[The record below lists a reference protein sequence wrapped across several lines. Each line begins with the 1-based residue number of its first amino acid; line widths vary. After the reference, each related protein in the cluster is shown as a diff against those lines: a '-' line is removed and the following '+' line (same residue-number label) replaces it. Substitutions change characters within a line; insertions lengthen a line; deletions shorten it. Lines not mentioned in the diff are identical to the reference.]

1 MDAEKSAMG
10 SEQEAGDTRTVQEF
24 KTPSFIIP
32 STKKVQKTSRNI
44 EAVFK
49 SPENK
54 LKMKDDTSS
63 NKTEE
68 RKIDDLNRD
77 GGEENEK
84 HTSTEQNESKE
95 RKDALKPAV
104 NIECN
109 EMDNTKEPKVAKP
122 SPAEQFKHSQ
132 APIPYKEPPWSGLSE
147 EDFSFEVIKNGA
159 VIDKVDLK
167 SKAYHVIGRLPSCDI
182 PMEHPSLSRY
192 HAVVQ
197 YSCGSS
203 ETFPKGWYLYDL
215 DSTHGTWINKNR
227 VPPKKYHRL
236 HVDYVVKYGGSTRL
250 FILHGP
256 DSDREEESELSVNE
270 MKEQRERQIKE
281 AEVLR
286 QAEIAEKEKKAEMI
300 RKQEEDRGCSWGI
313 GDDVAEDDEDEENPF
328 SVLTTENEDLY
339 IDDPKKSLNGYY
351 EREGYDP
358 PQYEFTDAGFGKRKC
373 TVELPIDGPNGEPLM
388 AEVVLSGKKKEAV
401 IQCALEACRILDR
414 HGLLRKATHESRKK
428 KERNWEDDDYYDS
441 DEDIYLDRTGTI
453 EKKRQ
458 IRMSKVG
465 KTGKST
471 ETYESLVEKHQ
482 EIVREMQEIEAKL
495 EQAKAEASAFENE
508 DVDALDAYMTAIK
521 SGAMDTKTKMKLKCR
536 LLELKQEE
544 QKMRKLVN
552 IAKPASLPEL
562 KPVEKKSDTMKSSL
576 LSRVGKIRG
585 LQHKPKTVVPL
596 NKPMSKQEETE
607 FVPEEEDDEEEEDNK
622 IEQSEIRLKGTE
634 PSKGQSLDKKVKTES
649 LKSENSSMSLE
660 IQHALKAAQS
670 DKIQTQI
677 GSGSKSMKST
687 IKGPEKPVTENKTKT
702 GTVKGPTLPLAAVL
716 EQLQEDSDMLDT
728 AAIDENKKR
737 KLKDKAETNKKVKS
751 AEYDSA
757 DPDYAVW
764 LPPDNQA
771 GDGKT
776 FLNAKFGY

>member
-1 MDAEKSAMG
+1 MDVEKSAMD
-10 SEQEAGDTRTVQEF
+10 SEQDAGDNRTVKEF

-32 STKKVQKTSRNI
+32 STKRVQRTSSNI
-44 EAVFK
+44 EDVFK
-49 SPENK
+49 SPENTS
-54 LKMKDDTSS
+54 KMNDDTSS

-68 RKIDDLNRD
+68 KKIDDLKRD
-77 GGEENEK
+77 DSKEIEK
-84 HTSTEQNESKE
+84 HIITENSKS
-95 RKDALKPAV
+95 KDALKQAE
-104 NIECN
+104 NIEYDK
-109 EMDNTKEPKVAKP
+109 MDNSKKVKAKP

-147 EDFSFEVIKNGA
+147 DTFSFEVIKNGA

-167 SKAYHVIGRLPSCDI
+167 GKAYHVIGRLPSCDI

-197 YSCGSS
+197 YSSGSS

-236 HVDYVVKYGGSTRL
+236 HVDYVLKYGGSTRL

-286 QAEIAEKEKKAEMI
+286 QAEIAEEEKKAEMI

-313 GDDVAEDDEDEENPF
+313 GDDVAEEDEDEENPF
-328 SVLTTENEDLY
+328 AVLTTENEDLY

-401 IQCALEACRILDR
+401 IQCALEACRVLDR

-458 IRMSKVG
+458 IRMNKVG
-465 KTGKST
+465 KSGKST

-482 EIVREMQEIEAKL
+482 EIVKEMQEIEAKL
-495 EQAKAEASAFENE
+495 EQAKAEASAFEYE

-544 QKMRKLVN
+544 QKTRKLVN

-576 LSRVGKIRG
+576 LSGVGKIRG
-585 LQHKPKTVVPL
+585 LQHKQKTV
-596 NKPMSKQEETE
+596 KPVSKPVSKPEETE
-607 FVPEEEDDEEEEDNK
+607 FVPEEEDDDEEEDNK
-622 IEQSEIRLKGTE
+622 MDQSEIRLK
-634 PSKGQSLDKKVKTES
+634 SHSIIKNVKTES
-649 LKSENSSMSLE
+649 LKPDTSSMSLE

-670 DKIQTQI
+670 DKTQAQ
-677 GSGSKSMKST
+677 SSS

-702 GTVKGPTLPLAAVL
+702 VTVKGPTLPLAAVL
-716 EQLQEDSDMLDT
+716 EQLQEDSDMLDSVD
-728 AAIDENKKR
+728 IDENKKR
-737 KLKDKAETNKKVKS
+737 KLKDKADANKKVKS
-751 AEYDSA
+751 AEYDSS